1 MTAAKVTEVEE
12 FETAALSHMDALYRT
27 ALRMTRKKEDAEDLV
42 QETYSKAFR
51 SASQFQA
58 GTNLKAW
65 LFRILTNSYIN
76 EYRKRSRRPKQVDV
90 AGVEDDDFFFFNQMV
105 NNGAWK
111 PERSAEETVLSQL
124 VDHEV
129 REALEGIPESFRIP
143 VLLADIE
150 DFSYKEIAAMLKI
163 PIGTV
168 MSRLYRGRRL
178 LERALGE
185 YAIRV
190 GAKRHEL

>member
-178 LERALGE
+178 LERALDE

-190 GAKRHEL
+190 GAKKHEL

>member
-190 GAKRHEL
+190 GAKKHEL

>member
-1 MTAAKVTEVEE
+1 MTAARVTEVEE
-12 FETAALSHMDALYRT
+12 FEAAALSHMDALYRT

-42 QETYSKAFR
+42 QESYAKAFR
-51 SASQFQA
+51 SSSQFQA

-76 EYRKRSRRPKQVDV
+76 EYRKRNRQPKQVDV
-90 AGVEDDDFFFFNQMV
+90 ADVEDDDFFFFNQMV

-111 PERSAEETVLSQL
+111 PERSAEETVLSRL
-124 VDHEV
+124 VDQEV
-129 REALEGIPESFRIP
+129 REALEAIPESFRIP

-190 GAKRHEL
+190 GAKRA